1 MPSRVIHFNLNKNMK
16 KYNLYIAALLLL
28 VGTTASSCKKNETVS
43 GSGPVTFHFD
53 NRYGTADLALGTAY
67 TTSNG
72 ESLTP
77 TTFNYFVSNFV
88 LVKADGTEYTVPKDK
103 CYHLVRE
110 GVDSSAD
117 LTIQDVPAGDY
128 TGIRFMIGVD
138 SAKNTA
144 PVSER
149 TGDLDVAGAAS
160 DMYWTWNSG
169 YIFYKLEGTS
179 PQAPYDSMM
188 GMAMMY
194 YHIGGYGG
202 LTSATIN
209 NIRTVSLTSGTAA
222 QVRTGH
228 HATVYIYADVDA
240 VFNNPT
246 QITIA
251 AQPGHMF
258 DAYSTTISANYVD
271 MFSVNRVSND

>member
-1 MPSRVIHFNLNKNMK
+1 MK
-16 KYNLYIAALLLL
+16 KYNLYIIALLLL
-28 VGTTASSCKKNETVS
+28 VAATTSSCKKSETPA
-43 GSGPVTFHFD
+43 GSGPVTIHFD
-53 NRYGTADLALGTAY
+53 NRYGTADLALGTTY

-88 LVKADGTEYTVPKDK
+88 LIKSDGTQYTVPKDK

-110 GVDSSAD
+110 GVDSSAE

-202 LTSATIN
+202 MSSATIN
-209 NIRTVSLTSGTAA
+209 NIRTTTLTTGTAI
-222 QVRTGH
+222 QVRTGKH
-228 HATVYIYADVDA
+228 PKAYIYADADA
-240 VFNNPT
+240 VFNNPV

-251 AQPGHMF
+251 ADPGHMF
-258 DAYSTTISANYVD
+258 DQFSTTISANYAD
-271 MFSVNRVSND
+271 MFTIHQVTND

>member
-1 MPSRVIHFNLNKNMK
+1 MK
-16 KYNLYIAALLLL
+16 KYNLYILAL
-28 VGTTASSCKKNETVS
+28 VAIIATTASSCKKNSTPDGTGSVTV
-43 GSGPVTFHFD
+43 HFD
-53 NRYGTADLALGTAY
+53 NRYASTDLALGTAY

-72 ESLTP
+72 ETLTP

-88 LVKADGTEYTVPKDK
+88 LVKSDGTKYTVPKDQ

-117 LTIQDVPAGDY
+117 LTIQNVPAGDY
-128 TGIRFMIGVD
+128 TGVQFIIGVD

-169 YIFYKLEGTS
+169 YIFYKLEGMS

-194 YHIGGYGG
+194 YHVGGYGG
-202 LTSATIN
+202 MSSATIN

-222 QVRTGH
+222 QVRSGH
-228 HATVYIYADVDA
+228 HSTVYLYADVDA
-240 VFNNPT
+240 VFNAPV

-251 AQPGHMF
+251 ANPGHMF
-258 DAYSTTISANYVD
+258 DQYSTTISANYAD
-271 MFSVNRVSND
+271 MFSINRVTND

>member
-1 MPSRVIHFNLNKNMK
+1 MK
-16 KYNLYIAALLLL
+16 KYNLYIIALLVL
-28 VGTTASSCKKNETVS
+28 VATTASSCKKNDTPA

-53 NRYGTADLALGTAY
+53 NRYGATDLALGTTY

-88 LVKADGTEYTVPKDK
+88 LIKADGTQYTVPKDK

-110 GVDSSAD
+110 GVDSSAE
-117 LTIQDVPAGDY
+117 LTIQDIPAGDY
-128 TGIRFMIGVD
+128 TGVKFIIGVD

-188 GMAMMY
+188 QMAMMY
-194 YHIGGYGG
+194 YHVGGYGG
-202 LTSATIN
+202 MSSATIN
-209 NIRTVSLTSGTAA
+209 NIRTTTLTTSTAI
-222 QVRTGH
+222 QVRAGKH
-228 HATVYIYADVDA
+228 PKAYVYADVDA
-240 VFNNPT
+240 VFNNPV

-251 AQPGHMF
+251 ADPGHMF
-258 DAYSTTISANYVD
+258 DQFSTTISANYAD
-271 MFSVNRVSND
+271 MFSINRVSND

>member
-1 MPSRVIHFNLNKNMK
+1 MK
-16 KYNLYIAALLLL
+16 INNIYILAFVLF
-28 VGTTASSCKKNETVS
+28 VVTGMSSCKKDENALK
-43 GSGPVTFHFD
+43 GNGPVTLHFD
-53 NRYGTADLALGTAY
+53 NRFGNDDLVLGNTY

-77 TTFNYFVSNFV
+77 TTFNYYVSNFV
-88 LVKADGTEYTVPKDK
+88 LIKADGSEYVVPKDE
-103 CYHLVRE
+103 CYHLVRA
-110 GVDSSAD
+110 DQSATTD
-117 LTIQDVPAGDY
+117 LTINNVPAGEY
-128 TGIRFMIGVD
+128 TSVRFIIGVD
-138 SAKNTA
+138 SLKNTA

-188 GMAMMY
+188 NAAMMF
-194 YHIGGYGG
+194 YHIGGFGG
-202 LTSATIN
+202 YSSATVN
-209 NIRTVSLTSGTAA
+209 NIRTVTISSSDKALVGE
-222 QVRTGH
+222 GH
-228 HATVYIYADVDA
+228 HPEVHIFADADA

-251 AQPGHMF
+251 AHPGLMGGPF
-258 DAYSTTISANYVD
+258 STTISANYAD
-271 MFSVNRVSND
+271 MFSINHVHNE